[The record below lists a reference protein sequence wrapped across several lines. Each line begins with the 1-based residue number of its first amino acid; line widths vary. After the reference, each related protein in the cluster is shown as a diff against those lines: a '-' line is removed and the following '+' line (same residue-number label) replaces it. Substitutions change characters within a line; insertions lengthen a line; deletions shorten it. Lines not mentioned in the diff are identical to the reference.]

1 MPRVPIDSM
10 NDQRLEPYRNLKFTS
25 HVRRQRLFVAEGDKL
40 VRRLL
45 VSAVRVHSVLV
56 GEDFLAAGDLEIPL
70 EATTFVA
77 PDAMLR
83 EIVGFKF
90 HRGILACGVRP
101 AGLSLA
107 KVIGAADQSTAVVVC
122 VDIQDPTNLGTILR
136 TAEAFGVAAVV
147 LADGCAD
154 PFSRR
159 VLRVSM
165 GSPFQLPLVHSTNLA
180 ADLAVLRDRWR
191 MTVFAAVADPAA
203 EPLDR
208 TERPDRFAIVLG
220 NESRGL
226 STECA
231 QLCDRQVT
239 IPMTSQADSL
249 NVAVANG
256 ILLHHFLGVRR
267 G

>member
-1 MPRVPIDSM
+1 
-10 NDQRLEPYRNLKFTS
+10 
-25 HVRRQRLFVAEGDKL
+25 
-40 VRRLL
+40 
-45 VSAVRVHSVLV
+45 VLV
-56 GEDFLAAGDLEIPL
+56 GDQFLSASGLEIPA
-70 EATTFVA
+70 EVTTFVA
-77 PDAMLR
+77 PDSLLR
-83 EIVGFKF
+83 DIVGFKF
-90 HRGILACGVRP
+90 HRGVLACGVRGVGP
-101 AGLSLA
+101 SLA
-107 KVIGAADQSTAVVVC
+107 EAIDRRLAPVVGATTEGAAASGRPTAVVVC

-147 LADGCAD
+147 LAGGCAD

-203 EPLDR
+203 GPLDR

-226 STECA
+226 SAECA